1 MDATELQPSLAASI
15 GASEHSTASSSAA
28 ATASVSAAATASVA
42 KAKKARK
49 VIRKGAFQVAVW
61 NFPCVSGGKDGKD
74 SQVSFY
80 LFFCFIYFSSY
91 FQIFNLFSNFQF
103 NFCGVGFWNPSSRT
117 TRNSFQH
124 SIEKSQKIKVKTG
137 E

>member
-80 LFFCFIYFSSY
+80 LFFVLFIFQVIFKFSIY
-91 FQIFNLFSNFQF
+91 FQIFNLIFAAWVFGIRVRGQQETHFSIQLK
-103 NFCGVGFWNPSSRT
+103 SRKKL
-117 TRNSFQH
+117 R
-124 SIEKSQKIKVKTG
+124 
-137 E
+137 